1 MFLTKIDHGIPYTD
15 KRWFLSISMLAHSL
29 LRVTMVCFTY
39 RYPTVVYAILEKK
52 LPGASVKINMK
63 IQSPKPVDKRK
74 MPRVGGKKKGDILLD
89 LGPLPFT
96 LVKSGF
102 VSIFLREKFYPDQL
116 V

>member
-1 MFLTKIDHGIPYTD
+1 
-15 KRWFLSISMLAHSL
+15 
-29 LRVTMVCFTY
+29 
-39 RYPTVVYAILEKK
+39 
-52 LPGASVKINMK
+52 MK

-74 MPRVGGKKKGDILLD
+74 MTRVGGKKKGDILLD